1 MKRFLGEKENDYIKI
16 SNDEFFHLK
25 KVLRMKEGDQLIA
38 IINDENDYYCTISQM
53 NKDYCICNIDKVE
66 KNLAN
71 PQKDITLFQMLPKK
85 EYLDSIVP
93 KSIELGIKNLF
104 FFTSQWT
111 MIKTIKQ
118 ERLSSQILTACKQ
131 CERSKLIKA
140 NPLLKFNDM
149 INMLD
154 EFDLVLLPY
163 ENESVENIFK
173 PEILKDKN
181 KIAVIVGN
189 EAGFAD
195 NEAEII
201 KNKGAVS
208 ISLGQRILRCD
219 TAATAVLSLVSILTK
234 N

>member
-1 MKRFLGEKENDYIKI
+1 
-16 SNDEFFHLK
+16 
-25 KVLRMKEGDQLIA
+25 
-38 IINDENDYYCTISQM
+38 
-53 NKDYCICNIDKVE
+53 
-66 KNLAN
+66 
-71 PQKDITLFQMLPKK
+71 
-85 EYLDSIVP
+85 
-93 KSIELGIKNLF
+93 
-104 FFTSQWT
+104 
-111 MIKTIKQ
+111 
-118 ERLSSQILTACKQ
+118 
-131 CERSKLIKA
+131 
-140 NPLLKFNDM
+140 
-149 INMLD
+149 MLD
-154 EFDLVLLPY
+154 EFDLVLFPY

-189 EAGFAD
+189 EAGFTD